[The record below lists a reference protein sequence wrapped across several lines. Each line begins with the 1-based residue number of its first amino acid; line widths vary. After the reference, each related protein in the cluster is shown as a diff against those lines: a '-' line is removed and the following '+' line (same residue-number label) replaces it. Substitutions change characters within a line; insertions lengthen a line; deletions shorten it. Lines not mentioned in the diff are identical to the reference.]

1 MADPVSFDIVLRG
14 SVWMLTRDGH
24 DVRPYSHADRAAHDA
39 VLLARQLEES
49 GQPAR
54 VQVHAAEGKV
64 IEVSHGPTPDTAD
77 GAEPSDG
84 AEAEAES

>member
-1 MADPVSFDIVLRG
+1 MPDPVNFDIVLRG
-14 SVWMLTRDGH
+14 HVWMLTRDGA

-54 VQVHAAEGKV
+54 IQLHAAEGKV
-64 IEVSHGPTPDTAD
+64 IEVSHEPTPETPDED
-77 GAEPSDG
+77 SL
-84 AEAEAES
+84 